1 MKIRYR
7 DSHGHFIT
15 PAKASKQRRVISE
28 VYDEKTGKRIGERVT
43 GYYKEIKKLARE
55 AMPKVSTRKEKEYT
69 PSKKAKPMTTRYAD
83 YSDSYDED
91 FGTEEEDFEELE
103 EEWSDVYE
111 ADFGELDDL
120 DNLEELLIDD
130 DDWYS
135 EE

>member
-7 DSHGHFIT
+7 DFHGHFIS
-15 PAKASKQRRVISE
+15 PGKASKQKRIISE
-28 VYDEKTGKRIGERVT
+28 VYDEKTGKRIGERVR
-43 GYYKEIKKLARE
+43 GYFKEVKKLARE
-55 AMPKVSTRKEKEYT
+55 AMPKVSTRKEKEYI
-69 PSKKAKPMTTRYAD
+69 SRQKPKPLTTTRYAD
-83 YSDSYDED
+83 YSDDYDSD
-91 FGTEEEDFEELE
+91 FGTDEDFEELE
-103 EEWSDVYE
+103 EEWSEEYE